1 MKRVL
6 LVENDHQVRD
16 LLSEVIAEAGYQIDT
31 ARGCSEARSRL
42 AERRYDLLISDVLL
56 PGGFGTELATFAKR
70 RGAKYLL
77 LTGHP
82 DHLSTLQQAGHP
94 HMTKP
99 FLPTALI
106 ARIERLLEEDVR
118 FCPHVSSRAH
128 ARSARVA

>member
-1 MKRVL
+1 V
-6 LVENDHQVRD
+6 
-16 LLSEVIAEAGYQIDT
+16 DT
-31 ARGCSEARSRL
+31 AESCPDARSRL

-77 LTGHP
+77 LTSHP
-82 DHLSTLQQAGHP
+82 DHLSTLQEAGPP

-106 ARIERLLEEDVR
+106 ARIERLLEKEG
-118 FCPHVSSRAH
+118 A
-128 ARSARVA
+128 SARPSSGSRECGGARRSLTT